1 MADKKRCDW
10 CLSSEKMIHYHD
22 HEWGVPVHDDKKLF
36 EFIVLDTFQAGLS
49 WSTVLNKRENFS
61 KAFAEFD
68 AGKIAKFNE
77 AKIEKLLLDPGIIR
91 NRLKVFATVS
101 NAKSFLKIQEE
112 EGSFDAF
119 IWKFTNGKPLVNL
132 RKSMKDIPASS
143 VHSDEMSK
151 ELKKRGFKFVGTT
164 ICYAFMQAAGMVND
178 HLTDCFRYPEI
189 KKIK

>member
-1 MADKKRCDW
+1 MEKKRCNW

-22 HEWGVPVHDDKKLF
+22 QEWGVPVHSDKKLF
-36 EFIVLDTFQAGLS
+36 EFLVLDTFQAGLS

-68 AGKIAKFNE
+68 AEKIAGFSD
-77 AKIEKLLLDPGIIR
+77 AKLEKILLDPGIIR
-91 NRLKVFATVS
+91 NRLKVFGTRS
-101 NAKSFLKIQEE
+101 NAKAYLKIQEE

-119 IWKFTNGKPLVNL
+119 IWKFTDGKALVNA
-132 RKSMKDIPASS
+132 RKNMKEMPASTPQ
-143 VHSDEMSK
+143 SDAMSK
-151 ELKKRGFKFVGTT
+151 ELKRRGFTFVGTT

-178 HLTDCFRYPEI
+178 HLTDCFKYQEI

>member
-119 IWKFTNGKPLVNL
+119 IWKFTNGKTFLQVQYIL
-132 RKSMKDIPASS
+132 MR
-143 VHSDEMSK
+143 
-151 ELKKRGFKFVGTT
+151 
-164 ICYAFMQAAGMVND
+164 
-178 HLTDCFRYPEI
+178 
-189 KKIK
+189 